1 MALDQSIRW
10 WSKLDERPLAVS
22 WRNQSWSCPTSKTML
37 LTSLTIAG
45 GACPSR
51 LGSRATAS
59 PMCLENIPQ
68 LSHALSYPHYD
79 ARCWLLDAHL
89 LRTTTTLVRV
99 GTIAPSLSVGAAH
112 SLVGVPRTTCSS
124 RSASLA
130 ERNPWPPQPAA
141 LYTKR
146 P

>member
-1 MALDQSIRW
+1 MAESILELSNFQNHAPNLVDHSREC
-10 WSKLDERPLAVS
+10 LPLETRVPCHRIPYVLGEYTLGNS
-22 WRNQSWSCPTSKTML
+22 HTL
-37 LTSLTIAG
+37 
-45 GACPSR
+45 SR
-51 LGSRATAS
+51 T
-59 PMCLENIPQ
+59 
-68 LSHALSYPHYD
+68 HYD

-141 LYTKR
+141 LYTQR